1 MLFNSL
7 TIIPICRE
15 GEIAIIEPPP
25 PPPVILAPYEP
36 NSRHFSIRLSVGKEL
51 NPREFRVELKKLK

>member
-7 TIIPICRE
+7 TIIPIFRE
-15 GEIAIIEPPP
+15 DEIAIIEPPP

-36 NSRHFSIRLSVGKEL
+36 NSKHFSIILSVGKEL
-51 NPREFRVELKKLK
+51 NPREFRVELKRLK